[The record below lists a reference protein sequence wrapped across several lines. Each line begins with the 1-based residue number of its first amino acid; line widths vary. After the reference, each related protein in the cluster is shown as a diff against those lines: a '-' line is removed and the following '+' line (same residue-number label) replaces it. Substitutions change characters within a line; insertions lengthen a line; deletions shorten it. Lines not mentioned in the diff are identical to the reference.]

1 MPADALHGG
10 YDNNLNVIRLTE
22 CPPASTT
29 CEKSG
34 QMKMMA
40 SDDYNDR

>member
-10 YDNNLNVIRLTE
+10 DDNNLNVIRLTE

-29 CEKSG
+29 CEKSRPDE
-34 QMKMMA
+34 
-40 SDDYNDR
+40 DDGIQR